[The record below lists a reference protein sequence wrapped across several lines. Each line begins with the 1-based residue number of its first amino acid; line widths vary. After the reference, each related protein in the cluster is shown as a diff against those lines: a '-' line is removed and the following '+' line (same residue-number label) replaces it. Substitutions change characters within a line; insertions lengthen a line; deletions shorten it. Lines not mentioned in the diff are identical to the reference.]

1 MSVVGVRQ
9 GASVAV
15 AFGACL
21 DRVASSADVMRQL
34 HANCHSSVSNVA
46 ELSDVADLEKTFA
59 YYFSNGAS
67 AGSVLLLIAF
77 VITCGLGRM
86 EK

>member
-1 MSVVGVRQ
+1 VHSYIGVRQ

-21 DRVASSADVMRQL
+21 DRLASSADVMQQL
-34 HANCHSSVSNVA
+34 RASCRNSIGNVA
-46 ELSDVADLEKTFA
+46 ELSDVSDLEKTFA

-67 AGSVLLLIAF
+67 AGSGCLLIAF
-77 VITCGLGRM
+77 TDYM
-86 EK
+86 W